1 MADKLQGFI
10 LCTANSAGSQMGEG
24 LLRHLGG
31 DIVDI
36 YSAGRA
42 PSSVSPYAMRAMR
55 IHRSFPDPAAVEVD
69 ENAVLESF
77 ISLRDGL
84 EIRFREW
91 LKSQN
96 QLK

>member
-1 MADKLQGFI
+1 
-10 LCTANSAGSQMGEG
+10 
-24 LLRHLGG
+24 
-31 DIVDI
+31 
-36 YSAGRA
+36 
-42 PSSVSPYAMRAMR
+42 MR